1 VAVAIGKRDENVE
14 SVPRKKKG
22 SHG

>member
-14 SVPRKKKG
+14 SVSRKKKG